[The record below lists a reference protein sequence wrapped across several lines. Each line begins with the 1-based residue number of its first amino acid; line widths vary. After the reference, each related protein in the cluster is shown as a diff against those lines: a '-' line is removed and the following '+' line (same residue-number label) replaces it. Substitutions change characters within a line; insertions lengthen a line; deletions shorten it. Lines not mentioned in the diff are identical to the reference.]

1 MKILNNH
8 NHTYH
13 KAVLYLLSCCLL
25 LFSCVEEFDVE
36 TEDFESILVVNA
48 TITNELK
55 RQEVLL
61 TRTFRFEEN
70 GPAAEQGAIVKIIED
85 ETTTIPFDEIF
96 PGRYESIIPFTVVPN
111 KNYQLSIETVE
122 GRVYL
127 SKIVQLPPVTSNIER
142 VFPMRMTNNDGVEG
156 VGLFVD
162 SFDETGNSKFY
173 RYQFEETYKIV
184 ARFWV
189 PVDLTPSLEFVER
202 SENQQICF
210 NNRVSEEI
218 LITDTNTLNEDRV
231 SGFFLRFIQAEDIR
245 VSERYSILVRQFVQ
259 SQEANGFYQTLS
271 NFSQSESLFSQV
283 QPGFISGNI
292 TSQTNPNER
301 VLGFFNVASVKEE
314 RIFFDRE
321 EFLNDLP
328 RFSPGCDRIIP
339 RPNTGETPESFDRR
353 LRELIRSGSI
363 KFLEEIRGSEPGSGV
378 LVFVPRPCGD
388 CTVFGSSAVPDF
400 WVD

>member
-1 MKILNNH
+1 MKMLNNH

-13 KAVLYLLSCCLL
+13 KAILYLLSCCLL
-25 LFSCVEEFDVE
+25 LSSCVEEFDVE

-70 GPAAEQGAIVKIIED
+70 GPTAEQGAIVKIIED

-127 SKIVQLPPVTSNIER
+127 SKIVQLPPVTANIER

-202 SENQQICF
+202 SENQQ
-210 NNRVSEEI
+210 NM
-218 LITDTNTLNEDRV
+218 L
-231 SGFFLRFIQAEDIR
+231 
-245 VSERYSILVRQFVQ
+245 
-259 SQEANGFYQTLS
+259 
-271 NFSQSESLFSQV
+271 
-283 QPGFISGNI
+283 
-292 TSQTNPNER
+292 
-301 VLGFFNVASVKEE
+301 
-314 RIFFDRE
+314 
-321 EFLNDLP
+321 
-328 RFSPGCDRIIP
+328 
-339 RPNTGETPESFDRR
+339 
-353 LRELIRSGSI
+353 
-363 KFLEEIRGSEPGSGV
+363 
-378 LVFVPRPCGD
+378 
-388 CTVFGSSAVPDF
+388 
-400 WVD
+400 